1 MIHSDHGGPHPVLEG
16 VVTRNSHIKGTGL
29 IGPRALEYATVLGS
43 GLALW
48 LLLNEGDLSSLI
60 VGVPAALI
68 GVALS
73 RRLPAAARS
82 RVSARGLLEFI
93 VYFLWQAVVGGWDVA
108 RRALGPH
115 CQVQPGFVAYCMSLP
130 EGLPR
135 AVFLDTL
142 TLLPGTLSADVQ
154 GEEMRMH
161 VIDVDAHSQ
170 EQIKELEHRVARLFG
185 VKGDHP

>member
-1 MIHSDHGGPHPVLEG
+1 MIHGDHESSHPVIEG
-16 VVTRNSHIKGTGL
+16 IATRT
-29 IGPRALEYATVLGS
+29 PRTVEYATVLGS

-48 LLLNEGDLSSLI
+48 MLLNEGDLASLI

-73 RRLPAAARS
+73 RRLPAAAKS

-93 VYFLWQAVVGGWDVA
+93 VYFLWQAVIGGWDVA
-108 RRALGPH
+108 RRALGPR

-154 GEEMRMH
+154 AGEMRMH
-161 VIDVDAHSQ
+161 VIDIDAHSH
-170 EQIKELEHRVARLFG
+170 EQIKELEDRVARLFG
-185 VKGDHP
+185 LKGDRP

>member
-1 MIHSDHGGPHPVLEG
+1 MIHGDQGRSPGDWRF
-16 VVTRNSHIKGTGL
+16 VTRTPHIMRPGL
-29 IGPRALEYATVLGS
+29 SAPRALEYAAVLGS

-48 LLLNEGDLSSLI
+48 LLLNEGDLASLI

-73 RRLPAAARS
+73 RHLPAAARS

-93 VYFLWQAVVGGWDVA
+93 VYFLWQAVIGGWDVA
-108 RRALGPH
+108 RRALGPRGR
-115 CQVQPGFVAYCMSLP
+115 VQPGFVSYCMSLP
-130 EGLPR
+130 QGLPR
-135 AVFLDTL
+135 AVFLETL

-161 VIDVDAHSQ
+161 VIDIDAHSQ
-170 EQIKELEHRVARLFG
+170 EQIMDLENRVARLFSLE
-185 VKGDHP
+185 DDRP

>member
-1 MIHSDHGGPHPVLEG
+1 MIRGDHGGSHPVIEG
-16 VVTRNSHIKGTGL
+16 VVTRIPHIMGTGPTA
-29 IGPRALEYATVLGS
+29 PRTLEYATVLGS

-73 RRLPAAARS
+73 RGLPAAARS

-108 RRALGPH
+108 RRALGPRS
-115 CQVQPGFVAYCMSLP
+115 QVQPGFVAYCMSLP

-135 AVFLDTL
+135 AVFLNTL
-142 TLLPGTLSADVQ
+142 SLLPGTLSTDVQ
-154 GEEMRMH
+154 GVKMHMH
-161 VIDVDAHSQ
+161 VIDVDAHSP
-170 EQIKELEHRVARLFG
+170 EHIKELEDRVARLFG
-185 VKGDHP
+185 VKGDPP